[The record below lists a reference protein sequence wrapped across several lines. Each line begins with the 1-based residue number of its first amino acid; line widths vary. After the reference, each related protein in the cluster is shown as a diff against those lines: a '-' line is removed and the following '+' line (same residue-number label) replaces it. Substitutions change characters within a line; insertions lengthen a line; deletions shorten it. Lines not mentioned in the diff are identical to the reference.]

1 MVSRCLSN
9 VAWVPAIVWLFGS
22 SIALAGQPR
31 LINDGYHLEQVAS
44 EPDIVTPIGM
54 ALDREGRLLV
64 IESHT
69 HQRPKDYAGPSGDR
83 IRMFS
88 ATQKGGK
95 FDHWTT
101 FAEGFNSAMNL
112 LARADGAV
120 YVVTRHDVQL
130 LWPNAAGDQAD
141 PSKTKIILTLDTTD
155 TYPHDGLEGIA
166 IAPDGSLFVSMG
178 ENHGTAFKLIG
189 SDGATIPGRGE
200 GGNVFRC
207 DQDGRHVER
216 WARGFWNPFSLCITP
231 AGRMF
236 TADNDPDA
244 SPPCRL
250 VEVVPGGDYGFRF
263 CYGRAGLH
271 PLQAWNGELPGTL
284 PYICGVGEAPTAL
297 ILHNGRLWVTSWGD
311 HQITAYTLTP
321 HAGTFIAKSEI
332 IVQGDDDF
340 RPTGMAAAADGS
352 IYFGDWIR
360 RDYPVHGHGKIWR
373 LTVPK
378 ASPQTATAGDALEKT
393 PPLVSPQDEAQVA
406 LASDYPFVRA
416 AAVWTLSHADDL
428 KKRIAQGNTSYK
440 VRLGLLEAMRIRGS
454 QNTEAILANALTDPS
469 PEVRLYA
476 VRWIADD
483 RLTSL
488 RDQVAKLLDGA
499 QGDSR
504 YFLAVLAA
512 TSWLGG
518 EGNQPSTGITDRLL
532 VQELEQKDRPPALT
546 AMLLSLLGPDNK
558 FLTSEQLATYLH
570 SDAPQIRLEAARALS
585 QQTRIDRFA
594 ELAELAKDASQS
606 DAVRAEAIMG
616 LAGAAQD
623 YQQLLSAFAAEG
635 QHSALQSESRRVQR
649 LARLT
654 PQDTEKKPPA
664 DDLAAWSKLLTKPGD
679 ADAGRRLFFSSV
691 GARCSV
697 CHQYAGRGGRIGPDL
712 TQIGRTNSR
721 EKISTSILQP
731 SREIAPEFQPWILQ
745 TTDGHVLIGLR
756 LPKPGDD
763 GMENYADPAGN
774 KYTLPSSQIE
784 VRTASPKSIMP
795 DGLEQMIS
803 VADLRDLITFL
814 TSSPG
819 QQQ

>member
-1 MVSRCLSN
+1 MVSRGWSN
-9 VAWVPAIVWLFGS
+9 VAWVPAIVWLLGS
-22 SIALAGQPR
+22 SVASAGQPR
-31 LINDGYHLEQVAS
+31 LINDGYRLEQVAS

-64 IESHT
+64 VESHT

-95 FDHWTT
+95 FDRWTT

-130 LWPNAAGDQAD
+130 LSPNATGDQAD

-166 IAPDGSLFVSMG
+166 LAPDGSLFVSMG

-189 SDGATIPGRGE
+189 SDGVTIAGRGE
-200 GGNVFRC
+200 GGNIFRC
-207 DQDGRHVER
+207 DQDGGHLER
-216 WARGFWNPFSLCITP
+216 WARGFWNPFSLCIMP

-244 SPPCRL
+244 CPPCRL
-250 VEVVPGGDYGFRF
+250 VEIVPGGDYGFRF

-297 ILHNGRLWVTSWGD
+297 ILHNDRLWATSWGD
-311 HQITAYTLTP
+311 HQINAYTLTP
-321 HAGTFIAKSEI
+321 HAGTFTAKSEI

-373 LTVPK
+373 LTEPK
-378 ASPQTATAGDALEKT
+378 SAPETAAAGDALEKT
-393 PPLVSPQDEAQVA
+393 PPLVSPQDEAQAA

-416 AAVWTLSHADDL
+416 AAVWTLSHSSDL
-428 KKRIAQGNTSYK
+428 EQRIAQGNASYK
-440 VRLGLLEAMRIRGS
+440 VRLGLLEALRIRGS
-454 QNTEAILANALTDPS
+454 QNAEAILTAALTDPS

-512 TSWLGG
+512 ISWLGG

-546 AMLLSLLGPDNK
+546 ATLLSLLNPDNK
-558 FLTSEQLATYLH
+558 FLASEQLATYLH
-570 SDAPQIRLEAARALS
+570 GDAPQIRLEAARALA
-585 QQTRIDRFA
+585 QQTRLDRFA
-594 ELAELAKDASQS
+594 ELAEVAKDSGQS

-623 YQQLLSAFAAEG
+623 YQQLLSTFAVDN
-635 QHSALQSESRRVQR
+635 QHSALQAEARRVQR

-654 PQDTEKKPPA
+654 PQDTEKKPPV
-664 DDLAAWSKLLTKPGD
+664 DDLVAWSKMLAQPGD
-679 ADAGRRLFFSSV
+679 AEAGRRLFFSSV

-721 EKISTSILQP
+721 EKIITSILQP

-803 VADLRDLITFL
+803 IADLRDLITFL
-814 TSSPG
+814 TLPPG